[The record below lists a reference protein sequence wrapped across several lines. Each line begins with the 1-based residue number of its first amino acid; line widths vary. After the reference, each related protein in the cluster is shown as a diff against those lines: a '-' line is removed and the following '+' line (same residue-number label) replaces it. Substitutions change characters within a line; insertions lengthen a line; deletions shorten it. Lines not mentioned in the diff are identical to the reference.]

1 MLVYLPYIAVCSCHV
16 SGCPV
21 HKIVCAGSKNPRTQG
36 RTTGVKKASGCILK
50 IRECTLLSKTFP
62 LILVFFNE
70 GTHDSTHVRS
80 IEQSKKTGC

>member
-1 MLVYLPYIAVCSCHV
+1 MSCLRM
-16 SGCPV
+16 SGAQNSLCRV
-21 HKIVCAGSKNPRTQG
+21 QKSTDTG

-62 LILVFFNE
+62 LILVFFNA

-80 IEQSKKTGC
+80 IEQSKQTGC